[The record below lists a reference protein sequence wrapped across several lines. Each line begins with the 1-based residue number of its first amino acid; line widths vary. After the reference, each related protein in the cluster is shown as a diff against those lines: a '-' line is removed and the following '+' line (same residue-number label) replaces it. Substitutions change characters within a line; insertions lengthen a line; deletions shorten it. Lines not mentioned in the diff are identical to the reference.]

1 MPENNKVIE
10 IKKGDIVKHFEGDDL
25 LEKEIYE
32 VVSVNPEYTGSN
44 DFPEEAVVVYES
56 MFEQGKA
63 YVVEYANFVREL
75 DDYEL
80 LKTGEGQTH
89 FVEPLTDEELYLIQA
104 PSFIHAKEK
113 FINERAKNYNNEKT
127 R

>member
-56 MFEQGKA
+56 IFEQGKA
-63 YVVEYANFVREL
+63 FVIEYANFIREL
-75 DDYEL
+75 EDIEL

-89 FVEPLTDEELYLIQA
+89 FVEPLTDEELFLIQA
-104 PSFIHAKEK
+104 PSFI
-113 FINERAKNYNNEKT
+113 RAKKEFIKNRQERINNEKT